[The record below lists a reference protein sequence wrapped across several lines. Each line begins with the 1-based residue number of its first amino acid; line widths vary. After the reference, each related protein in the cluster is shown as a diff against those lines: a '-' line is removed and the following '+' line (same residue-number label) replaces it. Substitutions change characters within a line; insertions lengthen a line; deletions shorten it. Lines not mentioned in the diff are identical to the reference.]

1 VIIHGFSG
9 FELSKIMLTK
19 IIGFLFT
26 YSPIFFSG
34 TAREESR
41 LLQTP
46 TESGSIPMS
55 RTLRNEGLPTF

>member
-1 VIIHGFSG
+1 
-9 FELSKIMLTK
+9 MLTK